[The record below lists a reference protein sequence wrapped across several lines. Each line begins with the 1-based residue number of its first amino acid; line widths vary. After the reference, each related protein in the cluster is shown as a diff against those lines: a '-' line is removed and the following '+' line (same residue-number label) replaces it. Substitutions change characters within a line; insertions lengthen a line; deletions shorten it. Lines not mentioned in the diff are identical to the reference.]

1 MTVYLL
7 HYFYPI
13 SNRHTAQHYLG
24 FAYNIDRRI
33 QQQRRGKK
41 GIAANFCHV
50 AKTRKIPFVVARE
63 WKDGG
68 RKLERRL
75 KNRKTIGNF
84 VPYAMDRFRRCH
96 SMLIFISLLP
106 RSVFLCRQ
114 FAQDNRRQTPGTSGD
129 GVRLSFT
136 EKPEHECY
144 SVPVQYRRCLFGRSH
159 LGF

>member
-1 MTVYLL
+1 MFLEGLQLVTVYLL

-13 SNRHTAQHYLG
+13 SNRHAAQHYLG

-63 WKDGG
+63 WKDGD

-75 KNRKTIGNF
+75 KNRKNHRKLCPICNGSIPPLSLDVNF
-84 VPYAMDRFRRCH
+84 Y
-96 SMLIFISLLP
+96 
-106 RSVFLCRQ
+106 
-114 FAQDNRRQTPGTSGD
+114 
-129 GVRLSFT
+129 
-136 EKPEHECY
+136 
-144 SVPVQYRRCLFGRSH
+144 
-159 LGF
+159 